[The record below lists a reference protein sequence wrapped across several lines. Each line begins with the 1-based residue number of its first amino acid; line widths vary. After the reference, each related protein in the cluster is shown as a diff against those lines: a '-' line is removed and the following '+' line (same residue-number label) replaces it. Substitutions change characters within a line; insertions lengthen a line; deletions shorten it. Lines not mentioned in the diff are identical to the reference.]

1 MLLVVVPLS
10 VQLVKKRGFKLSLP
24 DASAPSMVPS
34 GSVTVPQKSD
44 FGHDFGIEKDAS
56 EEFKEEK

>member
-1 MLLVVVPLS
+1 MVVPLG
-10 VQLVKKRGFKLSLP
+10 VQLVKRVQTQSSG
-24 DASAPSMVPS
+24 ASTPSMVPS